1 MKSFLGVMFPSPP
14 IHCLYSVNQQIPS
27 FFSLTFSWVYSLCS
41 TLTHCNLVTHYPSL
55 YSQKPYFH
63 IFRNCAFVNQWFTST
78 LVSVSSV
85 ESSIDYPCLKTV
97 YTLSLFINL
106 ACLFILCYFLFFQY
120 PKWFPLATL
129 LHVFDRSSWH
139 RTPGWVCNAWEHRR
153 WRNTWRHTFRGRA
166 VGGGSGTWAWE
177 SDCLGLKYYPLLEIK
192 RNIL

>member
-129 LHVFDRSSWH
+129 LHVFDLGDLSHNHNCYTMDHFPLKISSLPILSPSIF
-139 RTPGWVCNAWEHRR
+139 TSTTLAQV
-153 WRNTWRHTFRGRA
+153 
-166 VGGGSGTWAWE
+166 
-177 SDCLGLKYYPLLEIK
+177 LKSLVL
-192 RNIL
+192 